1 MDGKLRYR
9 LSVFLVCLIFSSIMW
24 GMIKL
29 THEYEVTVKFD
40 VAASTLPKGKILVG
54 NTDSVISITLK
65 AKGLDYYSRI
75 FSAQRKPLF
84 IDLENL
90 RLSRKGDL
98 YYGYARSSR
107 RARSITDQLPS
118 GVEVIAIDPDT
129 LHFVFE
135 KSFTKKVPVKPDISL
150 EFSKQYNLYDSIRL
164 KPDSVRVTGRRTMV
178 DTIQFVDTKQKTF
191 SNLRENLTSK
201 IALIKPEF
209 DPPVSLSMDSVEIL
223 LTVEKFTEARIDVP
237 VKLMLGTAK
246 GSTYRTYPEKVTLTC
261 MIAMK
266 DYKRL
271 DPSLFSVVSSVEDV
285 SEFEGRR
292 IPVRVEVAPSF
303 VKVMKIEPEKV
314 EYLIIK

>member
-9 LSVFLVCLIFSSIMW
+9 LSVFLVCMIFSSIMW

-40 VAASTLPKGKILVG
+40 VAASALPKGKILVG

-75 FSAQRKPLF
+75 FSAQRKPLY

-135 KSFTKKVPVKPDISL
+135 KSFTKNVPVKTDISL
-150 EFSKQYNLYDSIRL
+150 NFSKQYNLYDSLRI
-164 KPDSVRVTGRRTMV
+164 KPDSIKVTGRRALV
-178 DTIQFVDTKQKTF
+178 DTIQFISTKSKSF
-191 SNLRENLTSK
+191 DNLKENLTTK
-201 IALIKPEF
+201 LALIKPDFE
-209 DPPVSLSMDSVEIL
+209 PPVNFSADSVEIRL
-223 LTVEKFTEARIDVP
+223 SVEKFTEVRIDVP
-237 VKLMLGTAK
+237 VKLVLNAVK
-246 GSTYRTYPEKVTLTC
+246 GSNYRTYPEKVTITC

-266 DYKRL
+266 DYNRL

-292 IPVRVEVAPSF
+292 IPVRVDMAPSF
-303 VKVMKIEPEKV
+303 VKVMKLDPEKV
-314 EYLIIK
+314 EYLIIN

>member
-9 LSVFLVCLIFSSIMW
+9 LSVFLICLLFSSIMW

-29 THEYEVTVKFD
+29 THEYEVTVKFN

-54 NTDSVISITLK
+54 NTDSVISITMK
-65 AKGLDYYSRI
+65 AKGLDFYSRI
-75 FSAQRKPLF
+75 LSAQRTPLF

-90 RLSRKGDL
+90 RLRRVGDL
-98 YYGYARSSR
+98 YYGSDRSSR

-118 GVEVIAIDPDT
+118 GVEVIAIEPDT

-135 KSFTKKVPVKPDISL
+135 KSFTKKVPVKLDISL

-164 KPDSVRVTGRRTMV
+164 KPDSVMVSGRRLMV
-178 DTIQFVDTKQKTF
+178 DTIQFVRTESTSF
-191 SNLRENLTSK
+191 TNLRESLTAK

-209 DPPVSLSMDSVEIL
+209 EPSVSFSADSVEIRL
-223 LTVEKFTEARIDVP
+223 AVEKFTEARIDVP
-237 VKLMLGTAK
+237 VKLIHGAAK

-266 DYKRL
+266 DYNRL
-271 DPSLFSVVSSVEDV
+271 DPSLFTVVSSVEDLG
-285 SEFEGRR
+285 EFEGRR
-292 IPVRVEVAPSF
+292 IPVRVELAPSF
-303 VKVMKIEPEKV
+303 VKVMRIDPEKV
-314 EYLIIK
+314 EYLIIN

>member
-29 THEYEVTVKFD
+29 THEYEVTVKFN
-40 VAASTLPKGKILVG
+40 VEASSLPKGKILVG

-90 RLSRKGDL
+90 RLTRDGDL
-98 YYGYARSSR
+98 YFGYARSSR

-135 KSFTKKVPVKPDISL
+135 KSFTKKVAVKTDISL

-164 KPDSVRVTGRRTMV
+164 KPDSVKVTGRKTMV
-178 DTIQFVDTKQKTF
+178 DTIQFIITKNKSF
-191 SNLRENLTSK
+191 SNLKESLTTK

-209 DPPVSLSMDSVEIL
+209 DPAVSLSVDSVEIRL
-223 LTVEKFTEARIDVP
+223 AVEKFTEARIDVP
-237 VKLMLGTAK
+237 VKLLLGAAK
-246 GSTYRTYPEKVTLTC
+246 GSNYHTYPEKVTITC

-266 DYKRL
+266 DYNRL

-292 IPVRVEVAPSF
+292 IPVRVEMAPSF
-303 VKVMKIEPEKV
+303 VKVMKIDPEKV
-314 EYLIIK
+314 EYLIIN